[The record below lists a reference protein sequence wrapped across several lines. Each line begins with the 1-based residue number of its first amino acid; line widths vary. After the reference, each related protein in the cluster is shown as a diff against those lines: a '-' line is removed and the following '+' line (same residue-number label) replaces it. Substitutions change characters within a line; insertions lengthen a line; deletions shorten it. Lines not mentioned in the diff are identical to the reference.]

1 MTEYK
6 ISYFNKDTQLLIKE
20 KNLDKNSDNKITEND
35 GELAELLRE
44 SGVNDA
50 KQLKK
55 PSWWKRKK
63 QDFTAG
69 GLLLGA
75 SFVAKTNADV
85 FSPKIDLLDIKL
97 EAIEELKIMEKNQRL
112 DALMGIKTKLP
123 TLDEMIE
130 KGIKAASTMT
140 KEKKVANIIF
150 KTASVLTLLGATY
163 LFVRKPQEN
172 IQNA

>member
-1 MTEYK
+1 
-6 ISYFNKDTQLLIKE
+6 
-20 KNLDKNSDNKITEND
+20 
-35 GELAELLRE
+35 
-44 SGVNDA
+44 
-50 KQLKK
+50 
-55 PSWWKRKK
+55 
-63 QDFTAG
+63 
-69 GLLLGA
+69 
-75 SFVAKTNADV
+75 
-85 FSPKIDLLDIKL
+85 
-97 EAIEELKIMEKNQRL
+97 
-112 DALMGIKTKLP
+112 MGIKTKLP